1 MPSVKVKDLKKLF
14 GKMKAVDG
22 ISFEVKDGELLTL
35 LGPSGCG
42 KTTTLRLIAGL
53 ERPDGGEISVGNRVL
68 SSEEKKVFTPPEK
81 RGMGMVFQSY
91 AVWPHMTVGENV
103 AYPLA
108 LRHVPKDV
116 QKEKVKSAL
125 ELVGLGGLENRPGTL
140 LSGGQQQRVAL
151 ARALVFEPEILLLDE
166 PLSNLDAKLRETMRL
181 ELKSLQQRIGVTS
194 VYVTHDQAEAMV
206 LSDRML
212 VMNQGHIEQEG
223 NPRDIYD
230 RPKTQF
236 VMDFI
241 GQVNYIEGKV
251 VDVASDKTLVR
262 ALTSVGNTPLQC
274 TRLETTKPGEDV
286 LLCVRPQDMAIYK
299 DKPSNKANVW
309 QCTVKIAAYMGDH
322 IEYELIHGD
331 QKLKVSGPGS
341 LPFKVGDS
349 VYVELAP
356 EGIKVWQRQKK
367 S

>member
-1 MPSVKVKDLKKLF
+1 MPGVKVTKLQKLF
-14 GKMKAVDG
+14 GKLKAVDG

-53 ERPDGGEISVGNRVL
+53 ERPDGGEIAVGNRVL
-68 SSEEKKVFTPPEK
+68 SSEEKRIFTPPEK

-103 AYPLA
+103 TYPLA
-108 LRHVPKDV
+108 LRRVPKEV

-125 ELVGLGGLENRPGTL
+125 ELVGLGGLEARPGTL

-166 PLSNLDAKLRETMRL
+166 PLSNLDAKLRETMRI
-181 ELKSLQQRIGVTS
+181 ELKALQERIGVTS

-223 NPRDIYD
+223 NPREIYEN
-230 RPKTQF
+230 PKTQF

-251 VDVASDKTLVR
+251 VEVGSDRTLVN
-262 ALTSVGNTPLQC
+262 AVESAGNTPLQC
-274 TRLETTKPGEDV
+274 TRLETTRPGEDV
-286 LLCVRPQDMAIYK
+286 LLCIRPQDMSIYRE
-299 DKPSNKANVW
+299 KPANRPNVW
-309 QCTVKIAAYMGDH
+309 MCQVKVAAYMGDH
-322 IEYELIHGD
+322 IEYELVHGD

-341 LPFKVGDS
+341 LKLRPGDS

-367 S
+367 A